1 MATVIVV
8 SQKLNKAGRVSNF
21 EGTTLGELLAT
32 STDNGI
38 NIGDLYTQGEV
49 EVVVNP
55 GNVSLRGVDSVLPE
69 GDVKVFFTIKK
80 NKAGYEDFED
90 QLNDLSSDLEDE
102 IDELLEFQLTQVV
115 EAGKTAMRAKI
126 AELKGNP
133 VYLGTESTLVDT
145 ELQNA
150 VNELRNL

>member
-21 EGTTLGELLAT
+21 TGNTLGELLQM

-38 NIGDLYTQGEV
+38 NIADLYSEGEV
-49 EVVVNP
+49 EVVANP
-55 GNVSLRGVDSVLPE
+55 GNLSLRGLDSVLPE

-80 NKAGYEDFED
+80 NKAGSEDFED
-90 QLNDLSSDLEDE
+90 KLDDLKYDLEDE
-102 IDELLEFQLTQVV
+102 VDEFLQFQLDLVV
-115 EAGKTAMRAKI
+115 EAGKAAMRAKI

-133 VYLGTESTLVDT
+133 VYTQTETDS
-145 ELQNA
+145 ELSDA
-150 VNELRNL
+150 LAELNNI